1 MMDSYL
7 FIRVVGKGS
16 YGEVNLVK
24 HKTDRKQY
32 VIKKLN
38 LTTSSKR
45 ERHSAEQEAQLLSQL
60 RHPNIVTYRESWEG
74 NDCQLYIVM
83 GFCEGGDLYHR
94 LKQQKGELL
103 PEKQVVEWFVQIAM
117 ALQYLHERNILHRDL
132 KTQNIFLTKTNIIK
146 VGDLGIARVLENQ
159 NDMASTLIGTPYYM
173 SPELFSNKPYNHKSD
188 VWALGCCVYEM
199 STLKHAFNAR
209 DMNSLV
215 YRIVEGKLPQMPS
228 QYDPQ
233 LGDLIRSMLCK
244 RPDDRPDVKLILRQP
259 YIKRQIAMFL
269 EATKEKTAKS
279 RKKAAGGSGDSRANS
294 EASSQLKPQ
303 KMRPNF
309 QPESLVRVKKKE
321 DKPPQ
326 NKSRSSVTDSPS
338 ARAPQQPKSSSSDV
352 LETSIVPMATVSNID
367 VDIPLQQ
374 DDDIIKRQVQNHS
387 SEPISEPVTHSVHKN
402 SKTSRKPDPSPPPST
417 VNPPLMAV
425 SGVSAEEGAERI
437 ASNGLLENQPQTKP
451 NPQDLC
457 FFVEE
462 HVSDFKDDTTE
473 LLREADVQIPT
484 LENVTVD
491 VNVKNDTVNLSR
503 RSPTLHSHS
512 SDVQDSLETTDKLLE
527 PLAKELV
534 APELSSVAAKLDQAS
549 PCRSPWYLSEPPVS
563 QQHTK
568 THAKLTKGDQKQ
580 FKVAAQRPLPQPPL
594 QFGVLEGKKRS
605 KKTTGSKKPGEIEA
619 PTSVSSTKDGFLP
632 TPQDRPL
639 TARERR
645 RLRQSQE
652 SSSQA
657 GVGIVR
663 RASYDVASINNVE
676 HHNVPVTR
684 SASCSVTESN
694 SKDKLMEQKSDEEE
708 CSSST
713 SSTERS
719 EGDCREKTESCD
731 MHDLVHM
738 MTQTL
743 RMDVGDGGHEMEQ
756 KSDEEECSSSTS
768 STERSEGDCRE
779 KTESCDM
786 HDLVHM
792 MTQTL
797 RMDVGDGGHE
807 MDKSRSDSSTLP
819 EFKLNRRY
827 RDTLVLHGKA
837 REEAENLS
845 LSEIPTG
852 STSGPAKI
860 RRAIEQLR
868 TDVVKGLGVKL
879 LDKVL
884 EIMEEEDELKREL
897 CLRDQMGDEKYQA
910 YAVMVRQLKFFEDVA
925 FKV

>member
-1 MMDSYL
+1 MMDRYL

-45 ERHSAEQEAQLLSQL
+45 ERRSAEQEAQLLSQL

-94 LKQQKGELL
+94 LKQQKGALL

-159 NDMASTLIGTPYYM
+159 SDMASTLIGTPYYM

-199 STLKHAFNAR
+199 ATLKHAFNAR

-244 RPDDRPDVKLILRQP
+244 RPEDRPDVKLILRQP
-259 YIKRQIAMFL
+259 YIKQQIAMFL
-269 EATKEKTAKS
+269 EATKEKTANS
-279 RKKAAGGSGDSRANS
+279 RKKAAGGSRDSRANI
-294 EASSQLKPQ
+294 EASSQPKPQ
-303 KMRPNF
+303 KTRPSF
-309 QPESLVRVKKKE
+309 QLEPLFRMKKKE
-321 DKPPQ
+321 NKPPQ
-326 NKSRSSVTDSPS
+326 SKSQSRAPDSPPARSS
-338 ARAPQQPKSSSSDV
+338 QQPKSSSPDV
-352 LETSIVPMATVSNID
+352 LESSVVPMVTVSNID

-374 DDDIIKRQVQNHS
+374 GDDIIKRQVQKPW
-387 SEPISEPVTHSVHKN
+387 SEPISEPVTHSVYKN
-402 SKTSRKPDPSPPPST
+402 SKTSRKQDPSSPPSPL
-417 VNPPLMAV
+417 NPPLMTV
-425 SGVSAEEGAERI
+425 SGVSGEGGAERT
-437 ASNGLLENQPQTKP
+437 ASNGLLGILPQTKP
-451 NPQDLC
+451 NQGDV
-457 FFVEE
+457 FSVVEE
-462 HVSDFKDDTTE
+462 RLSHYKDDTTE
-473 LLREADVQIPT
+473 LLREADVQIPN
-484 LENVTVD
+484 LENITMDVD
-491 VNVKNDTVNLSR
+491 FNKPA
-503 RSPTLHSHS
+503 PTQHSHT

-527 PLAKELV
+527 PLAKE
-534 APELSSVAAKLDQAS
+534 PESSSVAATLDQAS
-549 PCRSPWYLSEPPVS
+549 LCQSPWYLSGPPVS
-563 QQHTK
+563 QKHTN
-568 THAKLTKGDQKQ
+568 THTKLTKQDQKQ
-580 FKVAAQRPLPQPPL
+580 LKVAAQRPLPRPPL
-594 QFGVLEGKKRS
+594 QFGALDGKKRS
-605 KKTTGSKKPGEIEA
+605 KKMTGGKKAGETEVS
-619 PTSVSSTKDGFLP
+619 TSASSSNDGFLP

-652 SSSQA
+652 SSSHA
-657 GVGIVR
+657 GVSVVR
-663 RASYDVASINNVE
+663 RASYDVASINVE
-676 HHNVPVTR
+676 QHNVPVTR
-684 SASCSVTESN
+684 SASCSVTESS
-694 SKDKLMEQKSDEEE
+694 SKGKLTEQKSDEDE

-719 EGDCREKTESCD
+719 EGDCREKSESCD

-743 RMDVGDGGHEMEQ
+743 RMDAGDGGHE
-756 KSDEEECSSSTS
+756 
-768 STERSEGDCRE
+768 
-779 KTESCDM
+779 
-786 HDLVHM
+786 V
-792 MTQTL
+792 
-797 RMDVGDGGHE
+797 
-807 MDKSRSDSSTLP
+807 DKSRSDSSTLP

-827 RDTLVLHGKA
+827 RDTLVLHGRA

-845 LSEIPTG
+845 LGEIPTEG

-884 EIMEEEDELKREL
+884 EIMEVEDEVKREL

-925 FKV
+925 FKA